1 MKERTTQS
9 PQQAPD
15 AEAHSTGGAGGGR
28 GWTLA
33 VVCVATFMLLLDLTV
48 VNVALPDIRQA
59 FDASFTSLQW
69 VLDAYALG
77 LAAVLLTA
85 GSLADRLG
93 RKRVFNVGFVI
104 FLLASLACGLAG
116 DSVILSVARG
126 VQGLGGAVLFAVGPA
141 LIGQEYQGKDRGKA
155 FGVFGGVVG
164 LSIAFGPLIG
174 GALTDGLGWRWIFL
188 VNVPVGLTALVIS
201 LLRMRESRQEADTAL
216 DWWGLVLFSGA
227 LSLLVLGLLRGET
240 EGWDSAPIL
249 AMFAGAL
256 VLLVVFTL
264 VERRRGEQAML
275 QLSLFRNVT
284 FNGVSVVTL
293 LCAAATM
300 SAIFLLVSYVQNV
313 LAFSPWETG
322 LRFLPLT
329 LTLFV
334 AAAVAGSLTTRVP
347 QRLLMGVSLALI
359 AVGLAL
365 VALTGPDTPW
375 TALLPSMFGIGVG
388 MGLFNPVR
396 ASLSIAVVEP
406 SKAGMASGI
415 SETFQQVGVAIGIAG
430 FGAVFNSRVTDLFV
444 GSEAGRQL
452 GPAAHGFGEAVAAG
466 GGAEAL
472 SRAPRQLV
480 PALDQAA
487 RTAFVDGLT
496 DVMLVCAAVAAVGA
510 LVGFAFVRTRD
521 LHESARMEM
530 PDDSA
535 QTAAPTGTGSLAPT
549 GQDHENPGSTA
560 EEHVTPA
567 AGRGQEPVT
576 EPR

>member
-1 MKERTTQS
+1 MNERTTQA

-15 AEAHSTGGAGGGR
+15 ARADGTDGAGGAR

-48 VNVALPDIRQA
+48 VNVALPDIRHA

-93 RKRVFNVGFVI
+93 RKRVFNVGFVV

-116 DSVILSVARG
+116 DAVSLSVARG

-188 VNVPVGLTALVIS
+188 VNVPVGLIALVIS
-201 LLRMRESRQEADTAL
+201 LLRMRELRQESQTAL

-240 EGWDSAPIL
+240 EGWGSAPII
-249 AMFAGAL
+249 AMFAAAV

-264 VERRRGEQAML
+264 VERQRGEQAML

-284 FNGVSVVTL
+284 FNGVSAVTL

-334 AAAVAGSLTTRVP
+334 AAAAAGSLTTRVP
-347 QRLLMGVSLALI
+347 QRLLMGISLTLI

-388 MGLFNPVR
+388 MGLFNPSR

-430 FGAVFNSRVTDLFV
+430 FGAVFHSRVTDLFV

-472 SRAPRQLV
+472 SRAPRHLV

-510 LVGFAFVRTRD
+510 FVGFAFVRDRD
-521 LHESARMEM
+521 LHESARIENQVSARV
-530 PDDSA
+530 DNRDTA
-535 QTAAPTGTGSLAPT
+535 QTEVRAG
-549 GQDHENPGSTA
+549 
-560 EEHVTPA
+560 
-567 AGRGQEPVT
+567 AGRVTAPAHGQEPAT
-576 EPR
+576 EPH

>member
-1 MKERTTQS
+1 MKERRTRL

-15 AEAHSTGGAGGGR
+15 AGAHSTEGAGGGR

-116 DSVILSVARG
+116 DSVTLSVARG

-188 VNVPVGLTALVIS
+188 VNVPVGLIALVIS
-201 LLRMRESRQEADTAL
+201 LLRMREWRQEAKTAL

-240 EGWDSAPIL
+240 EGWGSAPIV
-249 AMFAGAL
+249 AMFAGAV
-256 VLLVVFTL
+256 VLLVVFTV
-264 VERRRGEQAML
+264 VERQRGEQAML

-334 AAAVAGSLTTRVP
+334 AAAAAGSLTTRVP
-347 QRLLMGVSLALI
+347 QRLLMGVSLTLI

-388 MGLFNPVR
+388 MGLFNPSR

-430 FGAVFNSRVTDLFV
+430 FGAVFHSRVTDLFV

-472 SRAPRQLV
+472 SHAPRQLG

-510 LVGFAFVRTRD
+510 FVGFAFVRTRD

-530 PDDSA
+530 PDSA
-535 QTAAPTGTGSLAPT
+535 QTAAPPSADRLTPT
-549 GQDHENPGSTA
+549 GLDHENPGTTA
-560 EEHVTPA
+560 EPVARAT
-567 AGRGQEPVT
+567 GLGQEPVT
-576 EPR
+576 EPH

>member
-1 MKERTTQS
+1 MDERTTRPPQS
-9 PQQAPD
+9 ASGPA
-15 AEAHSTGGAGGGR
+15 AEAGSGGR

-48 VNVALPDIRQA
+48 VNVALPDIREA

-93 RKRVFNVGFVI
+93 RKRVFNAGFVV
-104 FLLASLACGLAG
+104 FLLASLACGLAS
-116 DSVILSVARG
+116 DTVTLSVSRG

-141 LIGQEYQGKDRGKA
+141 LIGQEYQGQDRGRA

-188 VNVPVGLTALVIS
+188 VNVPVGLVALAIS
-201 LLRMRESRQEADTAL
+201 LLRMREWHPETAPAL
-216 DWWGLVLFSGA
+216 DWWGLLLFSGA

-240 EGWDSAPIL
+240 DGWSSLPIT
-249 AMFAGAL
+249 AMFGASV
-256 VLLVVFTL
+256 VLLALFTV

-284 FNGVSVVTL
+284 FNGVSAVTL

-347 QRLLMGVSLALI
+347 QRLLMGTSMALI

-365 VALTGPDTPW
+365 VALTGPHTAW
-375 TALLPSMFGIGVG
+375 TALLPSMFGIGIG
-388 MGLFNPVR
+388 MGLFNPSR

-430 FGAVFNSRVTDLFV
+430 FGAVFHSRVTDLFTQ
-444 GSEAGRQL
+444 SAAGRQL
-452 GPAAHGFGEAVAAG
+452 GPGAHGFGEAVAAG

-472 SRAPRQLV
+472 GRAPRQLA
-480 PALDQAA
+480 PALDLAA

-521 LHESARMEM
+521 LHESARTETSK
-530 PDDSA
+530 DA
-535 QTAAPTGTGSLAPT
+535 GA
-549 GQDHENPGSTA
+549 
-560 EEHVTPA
+560 PA
-567 AGRGQEPVT
+567 AVSGDEAAHSGAVAVAPSRSESREPAG
-576 EPR
+576 EAR

>member
-1 MKERTTQS
+1 MMSGRTT
-9 PQQAPD
+9 
-15 AEAHSTGGAGGGR
+15 STGGR

-48 VNVALPDIRQA
+48 VNVALPDIRDA

-93 RKRVFNVGFVI
+93 RKRVFNIGFVV
-104 FLLASLACGLAG
+104 FLVASLACGLAN
-116 DSVILSVARG
+116 DAAVLSVARG

-174 GALTDGLGWRWIFL
+174 GALTDGLSWRWIFL
-188 VNVPVGLTALVIS
+188 VNVPVGLLAMVVS
-201 LLRMRESRQEADTAL
+201 ALRMRESRVESAPAV
-216 DWWGLVLFSGA
+216 DWWGLVLFTGA
-227 LSLLVLGLLRGET
+227 LTLLVLALLRGEA
-240 EGWDSAPIL
+240 EGWASAPIVGMFL
-249 AMFAGAL
+249 ASV
-256 VLLVVFTL
+256 VLLAAFGL
-264 VERRRGEQAML
+264 VERHRGERAMF
-275 QLSLFRNVT
+275 QLSLFRNRT

-313 LAFSPWETG
+313 LAYSPWETG

-329 LTLFV
+329 ATLFV
-334 AAAVAGSLTTRVP
+334 AAAVSGSLTTRVP
-347 QRLLMGVSLALI
+347 QRLLMGTSLALI
-359 AVGLAL
+359 ALGLSL
-365 VALTGPDTPW
+365 VALTGPDTSW
-375 TALLPSMFGIGVG
+375 TALLPSMFGIGLG
-388 MGLFNPVR
+388 MGLFNPPR

-415 SETFQQVGVAIGIAG
+415 NETFQQVGVAIGIAG
-430 FGAVFNSRVTDLFV
+430 FGAAFQGRVADLFAES
-444 GSEAGRQL
+444 GAGRQL
-452 GPAAHGFGEAVAAG
+452 GPDAHEFGEAVAAG
-466 GGAEAL
+466 GGAEAV
-472 SRAPRQLV
+472 SRAPSGTAA
-480 PALDQAA
+480 ALDAAA

-510 LVGFAFVRTRD
+510 VVGFVFIRTRD
-521 LHESARMEM
+521 LHESARGGGTVDVESRAVVNAA
-530 PDDSA
+530 DTQGLLEDESA
-535 QTAAPTGTGSLAPT
+535 G
-549 GQDHENPGSTA
+549 
-560 EEHVTPA
+560 VPA
-567 AGRGQEPVT
+567 VAQSVRAGGDG
-576 EPR
+576 

>member
-1 MKERTTQS
+1 MMAERTTRT
-9 PQQAPD
+9 PHQA
-15 AEAHSTGGAGGGR
+15 AEPGAGGAGR
-28 GWTLA
+28 VWTLA

-48 VNVALPDIRQA
+48 VNVALPDIRED

-93 RKRVFNVGFVI
+93 RKRMFNFGFVV
-104 FLLASLACGLAG
+104 FLLASLACGLAT
-116 DSVILSVARG
+116 DTAVLSVARG
-126 VQGLGGAVLFAVGPA
+126 IQGLGGAVLFAIGPA

-174 GALTDGLGWRWIFL
+174 GALTDGLSWRWIFL
-188 VNVPVGLTALVIS
+188 VNVPVGLLALLIS
-201 LLRMRESRQEADTAL
+201 LLRMRESRAESAPAV
-216 DWWGLVLFSGA
+216 DWWGLVLFSSA
-227 LSLLVLGLLRGET
+227 LTLLVLGLLRGEAD
-240 EGWDSAPIL
+240 GWGSSPIV
-249 AMFAGAL
+249 AMFGASAL
-256 VLLVVFTL
+256 LLVVFTV
-264 VERRRGEQAML
+264 VERRLGERAML

-284 FNGVSVVTL
+284 FNGVSAVTL

-300 SAIFLLVSYVQNV
+300 SALFLLVSYVQNV

-347 QRLLMGVSLALI
+347 QRLLMGSSLALI
-359 AVGLAL
+359 AIGLLL
-365 VALTGPDTPW
+365 VALTGPDTSW
-375 TALLPSMFGIGVG
+375 TALLPSMFGIGLG
-388 MGLFNPVR
+388 MGLFNPPR

-430 FGAVFNSRVTDLFV
+430 FGAIFQSRVTNLFAE
-444 GSEAGRQL
+444 SEAGRRL
-452 GPAAHGFGEAVAAG
+452 GPDAHEFGEAVAAG
-466 GGAEAL
+466 GGAEAVG
-472 SRAPRQLV
+472 RAPDGLAS
-480 PALDQAA
+480 ALDEAA

-496 DVMLVCAAVAAVGA
+496 DVMFICAVVAAVGA
-510 LVGFAFVRTRD
+510 VIGFAFIRTRD
-521 LHESARMEM
+521 LHESAR
-530 PDDSA
+530 
-535 QTAAPTGTGSLAPT
+535 T
-549 GQDHENPGSTA
+549 
-560 EEHVTPA
+560 EEHGHEGHHSVTKSTGPA
-567 AGRGQEPVT
+567 AHPAGDSPVPT
-576 EPR
+576 TASL

>member
-1 MKERTTQS
+1 MSERTTRT
-9 PQQAPD
+9 PQQAAGHAAA
-15 AEAHSTGGAGGGR
+15 AESGGR

-93 RKRVFNVGFVI
+93 RKRVFNFGFVV
-104 FLLASLACGLAG
+104 FLVASLACGLAN
-116 DSVILSVARG
+116 DVVVLSVARG
-126 VQGLGGAVLFAVGPA
+126 IQGLGGAVLFAIGPA
-141 LIGQEYQGKDRGKA
+141 LIGQEYRGKDRGTA

-174 GALTDGLGWRWIFL
+174 GALTDGLSWRWIFL
-188 VNVPVGLTALVIS
+188 VNVPVGLLALAVS
-201 LLRMRESRQEADTAL
+201 LLRMRESREESAPAV

-227 LSLLVLGLLRGET
+227 LTLLVLGLLRGEAD
-240 EGWDSAPIL
+240 GWSSAPIV
-249 AMFAGAL
+249 AMFTGSAL
-256 VLLVVFTL
+256 LLAVFGV
-264 VERRRGEQAML
+264 VERRLGERAML

-347 QRLLMGVSLALI
+347 QRLLMGASLTLI
-359 AVGLAL
+359 AIGLVL
-365 VALTGPDTPW
+365 VSLTGPDTTW
-375 TALLPSMFGIGVG
+375 TALLPSMLGIGLG
-388 MGLFNPVR
+388 MGLFNPPR

-430 FGAVFNSRVTDLFV
+430 FGAVFQSRVTDLFTA
-444 GSEAGRQL
+444 SEAGRQL
-452 GPAAHGFGEAVAAG
+452 GPAAHEFGEAVAAG
-466 GGAEAL
+466 GGAEAV
-472 SRAPRQLV
+472 SRAPRELA
-480 PALDQAA
+480 PALDAAA

-496 DVMLVCAAVAAVGA
+496 DVMLVCAAVAAIGA
-510 LVGFAFVRTRD
+510 VVGFAFVRNRD
-521 LHESARMEM
+521 LHESARMDT
-530 PDDSA
+530 PDDDGRLAGTSGVKDTGGA
-535 QTAAPTGTGSLAPT
+535 DVTAGHTTNH
-549 GQDHENPGSTA
+549 GQ
-560 EEHVTPA
+560 VPA
-567 AGRGQEPVT
+567 GGAR
-576 EPR
+576 

>member
-1 MKERTTQS
+1 MKERTTR
-9 PQQAPD
+9 
-15 AEAHSTGGAGGGR
+15 TGGGR

-93 RKRVFNVGFVI
+93 RKRVFNVGFVV

-116 DSVILSVARG
+116 DALTLSVSRG

-155 FGVFGGVVG
+155 FGIFGGVVG

-188 VNVPVGLTALVIS
+188 VNVPVGLVALGIS
-201 LLRMRESRQEADTAL
+201 LLRMREWRQESATAL

-240 EGWDSAPIL
+240 EGWGSAPIV
-249 AMFAGAL
+249 AMFAGAG
-256 VLLVVFTL
+256 VLLLVFTA
-264 VERRRGEQAML
+264 VERQRGEHAML

-284 FNGVSVVTL
+284 FNGVSAVTL

-334 AAAVAGSLTTRVP
+334 AAAAAGSLTTRVP
-347 QRLLMGVSLALI
+347 QRLLMGVSLSLI

-388 MGLFNPVR
+388 MGLFNPSR

-430 FGAVFNSRVTDLFV
+430 FGAVFHSRVTDLFV
-444 GSEAGRQL
+444 GSDAGRQL

-466 GGAEAL
+466 GGNEAL
-472 SRAPRQLV
+472 RHAPKQLV
-480 PALDQAA
+480 PALDHAA

-510 LVGFAFVRTRD
+510 FIGFAFVRTRD
-521 LHESARMEM
+521 LHESARMETAESM
-530 PDDSA
+530 E
-535 QTAAPTGTGSLAPT
+535 QGAAPTAP
-549 GQDHENPGSTA
+549 A
-560 EEHVTPA
+560 PA
-567 AGRGQEPVT
+567 PAPVAGLGQEPVT
-576 EPR
+576 ETY

>member
-1 MKERTTQS
+1 MMDERTTRP
-9 PQQAPD
+9 PQ
-15 AEAHSTGGAGGGR
+15 EALGSGGR

-48 VNVALPDIRQA
+48 VNVALPDIREA

-93 RKRVFNVGFVI
+93 RKRVFNVGFVV

-116 DSVILSVARG
+116 DDVVLSVARG

-141 LIGQEYQGKDRGKA
+141 LIGQEFQGQDRGKA

-188 VNVPVGLTALVIS
+188 VNVPVGLIALVIS
-201 LLRMRESRQEADTAL
+201 LLRMREWRQESAPAL

-227 LSLLVLGLLRGET
+227 LSLLVLALLRGESD
-240 EGWDSAPIL
+240 GWGSAPIVAMAL
-249 AMFAGAL
+249 ASV
-256 VLLVVFTL
+256 VLLVVFGV
-264 VERRRGEQAML
+264 VEKRRGERAML

-284 FNGVSVVTL
+284 FNGVSAVTL

-365 VALTGPDTPW
+365 VALTGPDTAW

-388 MGLFNPVR
+388 MGLFNPAR

-430 FGAVFNSRVTDLFV
+430 FGAVFHSRVTDLFV
-444 GSEAGRQL
+444 ESDAARQL
-452 GPAAHGFGEAVAAG
+452 GPAAHDFGEAVAAG

-472 SRAPRQLV
+472 RQAPRDLV
-480 PALDQAA
+480 PTLDEAA

-496 DVMLVCAAVAAVGA
+496 DVMLVCAVVAAVGA
-510 LVGFAFVRTRD
+510 LVGFAFVRNRD
-521 LHESARMEM
+521 LHESARMETST
-530 PDDSA
+530 DTERSA
-535 QTAAPTGTGSLAPT
+535 ATPGESDEGS
-549 GQDHENPGSTA
+549 ENIA
-560 EEHVTPA
+560 VPA
-567 AGRGQEPVT
+567 ARVAGHGQEPAGGSY
-576 EPR
+576 

>member
-1 MKERTTQS
+1 MMDERTTRP
-9 PQQAPD
+9 PQ
-15 AEAHSTGGAGGGR
+15 EALGSGGR

-48 VNVALPDIRQA
+48 VNVALPDIRDA

-93 RKRVFNVGFVI
+93 RKRVFNVGFVV

-116 DSVILSVARG
+116 DDVLLSVARG

-141 LIGQEYQGKDRGKA
+141 LIGQEFQGQDRGKA

-188 VNVPVGLTALVIS
+188 VNVPVGVIALVIS
-201 LLRMRESRQEADTAL
+201 LLRMREWRQESAPAL

-227 LSLLVLGLLRGET
+227 LSLLVLALLRGESD
-240 EGWDSAPIL
+240 GWGSAPIVAMAL
-249 AMFAGAL
+249 AAV
-256 VLLVVFTL
+256 VLLVVFGV
-264 VERRRGEQAML
+264 VEKRRGERAML

-284 FNGVSVVTL
+284 FNGVSAVTL

-365 VALTGPDTPW
+365 VALTGPDTAW
-375 TALLPSMFGIGVG
+375 TALLPSMLGIGVG

-430 FGAVFNSRVTDLFV
+430 FGAVFHSRVTDLFV
-444 GSEAGRQL
+444 ESEAARQL
-452 GPAAHGFGEAVAAG
+452 GPAAHDFGEAVAVG

-472 SRAPRQLV
+472 SRAPRDLV
-480 PALDQAA
+480 PALDEAA

-496 DVMLVCAAVAAVGA
+496 DVMLVCAAIAAVGA
-510 LVGFAFVRTRD
+510 LVGFAFVRNRD
-521 LHESARMEM
+521 LHESARMDASTDTE
-530 PDDSA
+530 PPA
-535 QTAAPTGTGSLAPT
+535 TTPGEGEQGA
-549 GQDHENPGSTA
+549 ENIA
-560 EEHVTPA
+560 VPA
-567 AGRGQEPVT
+567 VRVAGHGQEPAGGAY
-576 EPR
+576 

>member
-1 MKERTTQS
+1 MDERTTRP
-9 PQQAPD
+9 PQ
-15 AEAHSTGGAGGGR
+15 EALGSGGR

-48 VNVALPDIRQA
+48 VNVALPDIREA

-93 RKRVFNVGFVI
+93 RKRVFNVGFVV

-116 DSVILSVARG
+116 DDVMLSVARG

-141 LIGQEYQGKDRGKA
+141 LIGQEFQGQERGKA

-188 VNVPVGLTALVIS
+188 VNVPVGLIALVIS
-201 LLRMRESRQEADTAL
+201 LLRMREWRQESAPAL

-227 LSLLVLGLLRGET
+227 LSLLVLALLRGESD
-240 EGWDSAPIL
+240 GWGSAPIVAMAL
-249 AMFAGAL
+249 AAV
-256 VLLVVFTL
+256 VLLVVFGV
-264 VERRRGEQAML
+264 VEKRRGERAML

-284 FNGVSVVTL
+284 FNGVSAVTL

-365 VALTGPDTPW
+365 VALTGPDTAW

-415 SETFQQVGVAIGIAG
+415 SETFQQVGVAFGIAG
-430 FGAVFNSRVTDLFV
+430 FGAVFHSRVTGLFV
-444 GSEAGRQL
+444 ESEAARQL
-452 GPAAHGFGEAVAAG
+452 GPAAHDFGEAVAAG

-472 SRAPRQLV
+472 RQAPRDLV
-480 PALDQAA
+480 PALDEAA

-496 DVMLVCAAVAAVGA
+496 DVMLICAAVAAAGA
-510 LVGFAFVRTRD
+510 LVGFAFVRNRD
-521 LHESARMEM
+521 LHESARTGTSTVAES
-530 PDDSA
+530 PA
-535 QTAAPTGTGSLAPT
+535 AAPGEGGEGS
-549 GQDHENPGSTA
+549 
-560 EEHVTPA
+560 EEIAVPA
-567 AGRGQEPVT
+567 ARVAGHGQEPAGGSY
-576 EPR
+576 

>member
-1 MKERTTQS
+1 MNERTTQA

-15 AEAHSTGGAGGGR
+15 SRADGTGGAGGAR

-93 RKRVFNVGFVI
+93 RKRVFNVGFVV

-116 DSVILSVARG
+116 DAVSLSVARG

-188 VNVPVGLTALVIS
+188 VNVPVGLVALVIS
-201 LLRMRESRQEADTAL
+201 LLRMRERRQEAQTAL

-240 EGWDSAPIL
+240 EGWGSAPIV
-249 AMFAGAL
+249 AMFVGAV

-264 VERRRGEQAML
+264 VERQRGEQAML

-347 QRLLMGVSLALI
+347 QRVLMGVSLTLI

-388 MGLFNPVR
+388 MGLFNPSR

-430 FGAVFNSRVTDLFV
+430 FGALFHSRVTDLFA

-510 LVGFAFVRTRD
+510 FVGFAFVRNRD
-521 LHESARMEM
+521 LHESARMENR
-530 PDDSA
+530 DSA
-535 QTAAPTGTGSLAPT
+535 RADNSDGAQTEVRASAG
-549 GQDHENPGSTA
+549 
-560 EEHVTPA
+560 HVTAPA
-567 AGRGQEPVT
+567 HGQEPAT
-576 EPR
+576 EPS